1 MNVWCT
7 GMQMKYCGWPPTKLL
22 NRAKVSKCA

>member
-1 MNVWCT
+1 MFGVLV
-7 GMQMKYCGWPPTKLL
+7 MQMKYGGWPLTKLL